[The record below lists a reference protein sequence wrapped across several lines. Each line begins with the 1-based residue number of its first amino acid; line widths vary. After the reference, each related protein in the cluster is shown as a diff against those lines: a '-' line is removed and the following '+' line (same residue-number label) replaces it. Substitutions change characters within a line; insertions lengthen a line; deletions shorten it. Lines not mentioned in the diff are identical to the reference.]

1 MDTNATNKKEEPQKI
16 ELLYPQ
22 LSYKICGIC
31 YDVHNKLGR
40 FRNER
45 QYADAFEELLRQ
57 NQIRHKRE
65 ISLTPSFQG
74 EVERRNIPDFIIED
88 SIVVD
93 FKAKR
98 IITKEDYFQMKRY
111 LQSCNKRLGLIINF
125 RQYYL
130 SPKRVLNY

>member
-1 MDTNATNKKEEPQKI
+1 MDTNATNKKEEAGET

-45 QYADAFEELLRQ
+45 QYADAFEEILRQ
-57 NQIRHKRE
+57 DQVVYERE
-65 ISLTPSFQG
+65 VPLDSSFQG
-74 EVERRNIPDFIIED
+74 EAERRNIPDFIIED

-98 IITKEDYFQMKRY
+98 IVTKEDYFQMKRY
-111 LQSCNKRLGLIINF
+111 LQSCNKKLGLIINF

-130 SPKRVLNY
+130 SPKRVLN